1 MPSVPEATGHAE
13 PRGASRWTQL
23 FGDAAT
29 YTVGDI
35 LNRLFPFLLLPV
47 LTRYLTPAEY
57 GTFVMF
63 QVVVNFLLPLVG
75 LNVEAAVSR
84 AMVQL
89 SAVELS
95 LYISTALISGG
106 GVALGLVATAAA
118 LAGPLQAFL
127 GVPGPWLLI
136 AIVVATGESA
146 KAVLLTV
153 WQMEHRSRTYA
164 SFTVTQTAAR
174 TVACLAPVVW
184 SGGGAKLEGLLWG
197 YSLSLLAFAVYAV
210 IELVR
215 CGLLVPRWA
224 GEPARAFLRYGLPL
238 VPHRVSG
245 WLTGMADR
253 VIIAKLT
260 SLGQVGI
267 YSVGYSIGTAVAL
280 VQEAFNRAWVPFF
293 FDRLARG
300 DAAARVSIVQF
311 ICLYAIA
318 MLATAVAVT
327 AAAPLVFPLLGP
339 RFAAARVF
347 VVWISFAY
355 ALNGIYKMFA
365 NFLFYSA
372 RTSVLSAITISTG
385 VVTLGVTILLVASRG
400 VIGAA
405 YGAVIGQALACAAV
419 FVAARSVAPMPW
431 RTGLAT
437 LPERIRRW
445 RAL

>member
-75 LNVEAAVSR
+75 LNVEAAV
-84 AMVQL
+84 
-89 SAVELS
+89 
-95 LYISTALISGG
+95 Y
-106 GVALGLVATAAA
+106 
-118 LAGPLQAFL
+118 P
-127 GVPGPWLLI
+127 
-136 AIVVATGESA
+136 
-146 KAVLLTV
+146 
-153 WQMEHRSRTYA
+153 
-164 SFTVTQTAAR
+164 
-174 TVACLAPVVW
+174 
-184 SGGGAKLEGLLWG
+184 
-197 YSLSLLAFAVYAV
+197 V

-293 FDRLARG
+293 FDRL
-300 DAAARVSIVQF
+300 
-311 ICLYAIA
+311 
-318 MLATAVAVT
+318 
-327 AAAPLVFPLLGP
+327 
-339 RFAAARVF
+339 
-347 VVWISFAY
+347 
-355 ALNGIYKMFA
+355 
-365 NFLFYSA
+365 
-372 RTSVLSAITISTG
+372 
-385 VVTLGVTILLVASRG
+385 
-400 VIGAA
+400 
-405 YGAVIGQALACAAV
+405 
-419 FVAARSVAPMPW
+419 
-431 RTGLAT
+431 
-437 LPERIRRW
+437 
-445 RAL
+445 